1 MSRVL
6 VTAALVIL
14 VVAMLFT
21 GYDIVGHQLGL
32 PSILGV
38 IFSLWPDVG
47 TTVSDNKGWVIA
59 IISGLVVA
67 LLLIRFPKF
76 GRF

>member
-1 MSRVL
+1 ML
-6 VTAALVIL
+6 VTAAIVIL
-14 VVAMLFT
+14 VVAMLLT
-21 GYDIVGHQLGL
+21 GYDIVGHKLGL
-32 PSILGV
+32 PSILGALL
-38 IFSLWPDVG
+38 SLWPDVG
-47 TTVSDNKGWVIA
+47 TTVSDNKGWVIT

>member
-6 VTAALVIL
+6 VTAAIVIL
-14 VVAMLFT
+14 VVAMLLT
-21 GYDIVGHQLGL
+21 GYDIVGHKLGL
-32 PSILGV
+32 PSVLAV
-38 IFSLWPDVG
+38 LLSLWPDIG